1 MATPTYDQDLMRK
14 RAVELQ
20 SQWQTKEQVSNT
32 LNIEKN
38 LWYFSGKTAPTAP
51 TTTTTPKPTTPPST
65 KQTQTSWFMWTPVNK
80 NPTPTTPTTPKLS
93 RVDRLAKQNA
103 HIVAQQ
109 QPSTPPA
116 PINPTPQ
123 ITQTTPWYQWTKPEN
138 EPMDA
143 WSYGMQEIQ
152 KQWQVHQDQI
162 MKQYNDDIATIRLE
176 EDQTK
181 ARYKNADQVLSWIR
195 AVEDAYKRGI
205 FDPQQIASQTGIPLD
220 QVNQVL
226 RWEAFKALE
235 LQDRATEEDRRDMQ
249 YKMDQL
255 QTTKSRS
262 VDDLADQAERSKY
275 NYDNQVDDMMR
286 QAWLATAQMNKVGA
300 LTGAVQS
307 SGYRMAIDMVRSE
320 AKRWLDRLKTV
331 QWWEQDDI
339 AKARTRLLEDFENNT
354 MQIKDY
360 FDRGMNTL
368 RMNGMAQIQQVNQKY
383 WVASQNTVNALKQ
396 LYNDM
401 EAQKVS
407 LLNETMQLQQ
417 SFNGMW
423 TQEIWI
429 LEERAKWWLGDRN
442 KDIETYNEIYKT
454 NPALA
459 NSLFPE
465 LANQVNKTNF
475 ENFDMNVDFTSIPW
489 FAEKYPNEA
498 RAKNN
503 NPTWI
508 KQPSAQLAQAR
519 KDAWIQFSKWTQPP
533 LNENQA
539 NPYTKFATIGDGMKA
554 HWIALSRQWGDINK
568 RLQSWVWTSNWPAYA
583 REVMW
588 EAGIPQGTTFEQLT
602 PEQIQSLKMAH
613 INRESPWFY
622 KFIVSSWA
630 WATETPWMPGLTPQ
644 ISWEAQSVIDG
655 MVAIKDLPSAERVRV
670 LQEIQGAWKQIL
682 STKLVTNAK
691 KSIDLINEILVSPW
705 FAGAV
710 WRSWEKW
717 WWLSKSPLIWT
728 PAFDTWKKIESLKS
742 LIAIPYLENMK
753 WLGAMSEKEF
763 TAMKDASSA
772 MDERMTETAFKQEM
786 AKITEAMNT
795 MITRN
800 GWEAYKPTQ
809 QAQRS
814 PKSSWFVID
823 PNK

>member
-38 LWYFSGKTAPTAP
+38 LWYFSGKKSPTIP
-51 TTTTTPKPTTPPST
+51 TTTKTPKPTTPPST
-65 KQTQTSWFMWTPVNK
+65 TQTQTSWFMWTPVNK
-80 NPTPTTPTTPKLS
+80 NPTTTTPKLS

-116 PINPTPQ
+116 PVNPTPQ
-123 ITQTTPWYQWTKPEN
+123 ITQTTPGYQWTKPEN
-138 EPMDA
+138 APMDA

-152 KQWQVHQDQI
+152 KQWQVQQDQI
-162 MKQYNDDIATIRLE
+162 MKQYNDDIATIKLE

-465 LANQVNKTNF
+465 LANQVNNTNF
-475 ENFDMNVDFTSIPW
+475 ENFDMNIDFTSIPW
-489 FAEKYPNEA
+489 FAEKYPNQA

-503 NPTWI
+503 NPWWI
-508 KQPSAQLAQAR
+508 KTASPALQQAR
-519 KDAWIQFSKWTQPP
+519 KDAWIQFTTWTASPS
-533 LNENQA
+533 NEWGT
-539 NPYTKFATIGDGMKA
+539 PYTKFATIWDGIKA
-554 HWIALSRQWGDINK
+554 QWIALSRQWGDINK
-568 RLQSWVWTSNWPAYA
+568 RLQAWVGTAEWPRYA
-583 REVMW
+583 QQVMSR
-588 EAGIPQGTTFEQLT
+588 AGIPQGTTFQQLSAEQ
-602 PEQIQSLKMAH
+602 QQSLQTAIIRK
-613 INRESPWFY
+613 ESPGLY
-622 KFIVSSWA
+622 KLMTWA
-630 WATETPWMPGLTPQ
+630 WATGTPWMPGSTPQ
-644 ISWEAQSVIDG
+644 LSPEAQSVIDG
-655 MVAIKDLPSAERVRV
+655 MIGIDKIPSADRVRI
-670 LQEIQGAWKQIL
+670 LQEIQTNGKQIL
-682 STKLVTNAK
+682 STKVINNAK
-691 KSIDLINEILVSPW
+691 KSVDLVNEILTSPW
-705 FAGAV
+705 FAWAV
-710 WRSWEKW
+710 WWSWEKL
-717 WWLSKSPLIWT
+717 WWLKETPLVWT
-728 PAFDTWKKIESLKS
+728 PAYDTRQKIKSLES

-753 WLGAMSEKEF
+753 WLWAMSEKEF

-772 MDERMTETAFKQEM
+772 MNSSMTEEWFKWEM
-786 AKITEAMNT
+786 KKIVETMNS

-800 GWEAYKPTQ
+800 WWEPYKATQ
-809 QAQRS
+809 QTTRS